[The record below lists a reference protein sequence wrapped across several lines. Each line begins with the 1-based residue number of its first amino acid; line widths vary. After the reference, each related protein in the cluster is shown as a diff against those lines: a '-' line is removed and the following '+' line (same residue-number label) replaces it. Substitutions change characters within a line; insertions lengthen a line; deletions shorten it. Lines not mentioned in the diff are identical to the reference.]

1 MLIKVFHLLNFCLQ
15 ASLNSEIQIQA
26 QAAVSIETITF
37 NASSTVTNQAI
48 TATTLHQSSIVRW
61 LSLTDL
67 LESIKRS
74 YDALQII
81 LIERKEEYR
90 IDKINMATVQQLI
103 HFLQPWKYILC
114 KIQKDN

>member
-1 MLIKVFHLLNFCLQ
+1 MNR
-15 ASLNSEIQIQA
+15 EIQIQT
-26 QAAVSIETITF
+26 QAAISIETITS
-37 NASSTVTNQAI
+37 NASSAVTNQAI
-48 TATTLHQSSIVRW
+48 AATTLHQSSIVRW

-74 YDALQII
+74 YDELRIT

-103 HFLQPWKYILC
+103 DLFQPWKYILC
-114 KIQKDN
+114 EIQK